1 MLTAYVESNVLSESE
16 WERILKAIMLA
27 PKELREAY
35 FDKILSKI
43 KKITEKEQ
51 NALKQ
56 LVVLSSKKT
65 TVTGTAPFPDPTNID
80 ASSFPVST
88 NIDASFKTVDD
99 LRNLMAKKKS

>member
-1 MLTAYVESNVLSESE
+1 MSPICPIKIS
-16 WERILKAIMLA
+16 R
-27 PKELREAY
+27 
-35 FDKILSKI
+35 ILSKI

-65 TVTGTAPFPDPTNID
+65 TVTGTASFPDPTNID